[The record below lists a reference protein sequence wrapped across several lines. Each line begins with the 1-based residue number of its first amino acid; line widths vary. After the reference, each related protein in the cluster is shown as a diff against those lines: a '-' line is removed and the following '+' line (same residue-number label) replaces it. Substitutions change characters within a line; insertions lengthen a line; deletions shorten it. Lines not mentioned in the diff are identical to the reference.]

1 MIRDNVT
8 ERAEWSVAELELAPA
23 WRFTLTAAE
32 RDHLGEMIQKAHA
45 PDRHLFEY
53 NADDFDLGP
62 AAMKIATAMN
72 EALFGRGLSMVHGLP
87 REGLSED
94 QFTVLTWAIGLR
106 TGVPRPQ
113 GKATQYISAVRN
125 VGTDYRA
132 ASGRGF
138 SSNARLDF
146 HADGADL
153 VALACYNKAKAG
165 GESMVSSSARARR
178 QLLAERPDLAE
189 VAHQPFCFSRQQE
202 ETDDEGAFYAQPLFD
217 ICEGRVFGKWN
228 RNRVTSAH
236 MNVAGTPPLTD
247 AQLETMDLMDDIL
260 SRPKFMYRMWLEPG
274 DLQIVNNHVLLH
286 SRTDFEDFDEPEKK
300 RLLCR
305 LWLAPPNSVPLPESW
320 GDFYRSIAPGT
331 VRGGIRGHHHDDN
344 AKAFEARIA
353 AWHGMPAPNY
363 EWGRTRFAPEAAQ

>member
-1 MIRDNVT
+1 MTRDNVT
-8 ERAEWSVAELELAPA
+8 ERAEWTVADLDQDPS
-23 WRFTLTAAE
+23 WRFSLDDAE
-32 RDHLGEMIQKAHA
+32 RDHLGEMIQKAHDPA
-45 PDRHLFEY
+45 RNLLDY
-53 NADDFDLGP
+53 NPDDFDLGP
-62 AAMKIATAMN
+62 ATAKIAAAMN
-72 EALFGRGLSMVHGLP
+72 EALMGRGIAMVHGLP

-94 QFTVLTWAIGLR
+94 QFTTLTWGIGLR

-113 GKATQYISAVRN
+113 GRATQYISAVRN

-132 ASGRGF
+132 AGGRGF

-153 VALACYNKAKAG
+153 VGLACYNKAKSG

-178 QLLAERPDLAE
+178 QLLAERPDLAA

-202 ETDDEGAFYAQPLFD
+202 ETDDEGSFYAQPLFD

-228 RNRVTSAH
+228 RNRVNSAH
-236 MNVAGTPPLTD
+236 QNVAGTPPLTD
-247 AQLETMDLMDDIL
+247 AQRETMDLMDDIL
-260 SRPKFMYRMWLEPG
+260 SRPEFMYRMWLEPG

-286 SRTDFEDFDEPEKK
+286 SRTDFEDHDEPEKK

-305 LWLAPPNSVPLPESW
+305 LWLAPPNSVPLPETW

-331 VRGGIRGHHHDDN
+331 VRGGIRGHCHDET
-344 AKAFEARIA
+344 ARAFEARIA
-353 AWHGMPAPNY
+353 AWHDMPAPDY
-363 EWGRTRFAPEAAQ
+363 EWGRKRFAPEAAE